1 MTTELT
7 LTAGEANILLA
18 ILQKTQDNELW
29 RVYNTARKTAKRA
42 VLAVTPE
49 EATRL
54 SETLQSYIDQE
65 EDLVV
70 SHKGQNYPHP
80 YAEYSPHA
88 KKALKK
94 ISNLKF
100 FISSS
105 HTGTV
110 VF

>member
-7 LTAGEANILLA
+7 LTAGEANILFA
-18 ILQKTQDNELW
+18 ILQKTQDNELGH
-29 RVYNTARKTAKRA
+29 VYNTAKKTAKRA
-42 VLAVTPE
+42 VLTVTTDQ
-49 EATRL
+49 AMKL
-54 SETLQSYIDQE
+54 SDAFESYIDAK

-70 SHKGQNYPHP
+70 NHEGQNYPHS
-80 YAEYSPHA
+80 YAEYSAHA